1 MKKPNMSRASQSI
14 NFAGAPLSNRGA
26 VTAINPRGA
35 CRPERT
41 FTSLAATMK
50 QAAKRAIMAGLLVA
64 SLLIGAVSFAAV
76 VTAKGQ
82 EGGAVCT
89 GTQMAADTCQPMAL
103 QSTPIG
109 SVPLGCKPSSNDT
122 VACGRLS
129 YHESAAPALSAG
141 SAENGPAQALA
152 TRPGTHS
159 GVTASAQ
166 PHASRHAAR

>member
-1 MKKPNMSRASQSI
+1 MSRASQPI
-14 NFAGAPLSNRGA
+14 KFAGAPLSNRGA

-35 CRPERT
+35 CRPQRT

-64 SLLIGAVSFAAV
+64 SLLIGEVSFAAV

-109 SVPLGCKPSSNDT
+109 SVPLGCKPSGNDT
-122 VACGRLS
+122 VACGRLG
-129 YHESAAPALSAG
+129 YHEWAAAPAARSAG

-152 TRPGTHS
+152 TPPGKHS